1 MLVLFVLKILMCRAR
16 CLKVETLNTTELP
29 RPIANDDDET
39 MMMQRTGGR
48 LTSEHSGA
56 EKGREVGWRRL
67 IRTMASADSDSI
79 DQAADELCVGSVVQP
94 FPRSLP
100 PRVLKEFNL
109 N

>member
-1 MLVLFVLKILMCRAR
+1 M
-16 CLKVETLNTTELP
+16 
-29 RPIANDDDET
+29 
-39 MMMQRTGGR
+39 
-48 LTSEHSGA
+48 S
-56 EKGREVGWRRL
+56 
-67 IRTMASADSDSI
+67 SADLDSI